1 MRRQL
6 NHIGSTFIIVTL
18 LAGCSGETRSNS
30 DSEKPSEIQTESA
43 AVQSEPLVDE
53 PSTPNPPIATE
64 DQTDAVAVKA
74 TPISELSVSQL
85 LEQSIAAMQAGD
97 DATAYALSRSALKRQ
112 PDDPQTRFTYGL
124 VLGSRKRFHEAIR
137 ILDDVA
143 TVMPAAK
150 LPALGQT
157 AEWMVKFG
165 MYEKAEQ
172 RFREVLRLVPEASM
186 AQSRLA
192 ELLIRQGRRLEAAPH
207 LQTLC
212 QSGQIDE
219 FLLRSMLSYRAPLS
233 GDAENR
239 LVDPVGSVG
248 KARRQ
253 IALGDWQQAIKTL
266 QDSPATDSS
275 ELHGALLG
283 RCFAEQSDW
292 DQLSAWNDRQR
303 DAPGQNSDDWF
314 ARGVW
319 LTHRQKYK
327 LAIESFLKC
336 VSIDPT
342 DAQAY
347 RRLSECLKRE
357 GQTETAQS
365 AQTRA
370 AQILKTQTLGNEL
383 ASSAVRGGTQLTEM
397 VDTLAALRRFDE
409 ALAWRQ
415 LQVGYAQEFGVL
427 HPQQASKIR
436 NKLDAE
442 RKRLLAEGQFERDES
457 FITCGLRP
465 TAQK

>member
-1 MRRQL
+1 MRRQI
-6 NHIGSTFIIVTL
+6 NQIGSTLITVTL
-18 LAGCSGETRSNS
+18 TVGCSGETPSNS
-30 DSEKPSEIQTESA
+30 DSEKSSEILAESA
-43 AVQSEPLVDE
+43 AVQSEPLVDKS
-53 PSTPNPPIATE
+53 STTNLPIATE
-64 DQTDAVAVKA
+64 DQTNEVAVKA
-74 TPISELSVSQL
+74 TPINELSVSQL
-85 LEQSIAAMQAGD
+85 LEQSIAAMQSGD
-97 DATAYALSRSALKRQ
+97 EATAYALSRSALKRQ
-112 PDDPQTRFTYGL
+112 PNDPQTRFTYGL
-124 VLGSRKRFHEAIR
+124 VLGSRKRFPEAIR

-172 RFREVLRLVPEASM
+172 RFREVLQLAPGAAM
-186 AQSRLA
+186 AHSRLA

-207 LQTLC
+207 LETLC
-212 QSGQIDE
+212 QSGEIDE
-219 FLLRSMLSYRAPLS
+219 FLLRSMLSFRAPLS

-239 LVDPVGSVG
+239 LVDPIRSVG

-266 QDSPATDSS
+266 QGSSAIDSS
-275 ELHGALLG
+275 KRNDALLG
-283 RCFAEQSDW
+283 RCFAEQADW
-292 DQLSAWNDRQR
+292 DQLNAWNDRHPN
-303 DAPGQNSDDWF
+303 DPGQHSDGWF
-314 ARGVW
+314 ARGTW
-319 LTHRQKYK
+319 LEHLKKYE
-327 LAIESFLKC
+327 LAIDSFLKC

-347 RRLSECLKRE
+347 RRLAECLRRE
-357 GQTETAQS
+357 GQAETAQS

-370 AQILKTQTLGNEL
+370 ELIFKTQTLGNAL
-383 ASSAVRGGTQLTEM
+383 ASSAVRGGAQLTEM
-397 VDTLAALRRFDE
+397 VNALAALRRFDE

-415 LQVGYAQEFGVL
+415 LQVGYAQEFGML
-427 HPQQASKIR
+427 YPQQASQIR
-436 NKLDAE
+436 NELDAE